1 MLISFFAGAAAG
13 AASILLHLQL
23 PPMGLLLAFIGSAT
37 TIWAC
42 TQKFSSRSAGFIAAV
57 AWIVVVWRGAIT
69 GSGNE
74 LLVQGDLLGEVLVL
88 LGSVIVLTTSYFSRV
103 K

>member
-1 MLISFFAGAAAG
+1 MYPILIGAAAG
-13 AASILLHLQL
+13 AASVLLHLQL
-23 PPMGLLLAFIGSAT
+23 APLGLLLAFIGSAT

-42 TQKFSSRSAGFIAAV
+42 VQKFSSRRAGALAAI
-57 AWIVVVWRGAIT
+57 AWILVVWRGAIT
-69 GSGNE
+69 GNGNE

-88 LGSVIVLTTSYFSRV
+88 LGSIIVLTTSYFSRV